1 MCKYAREIEYS
12 FVTKIYC
19 MIFVRPNATDKTR
32 RIQDRNDS
40 FSDKMSDCAS
50 SRVDLAR
57 TKYVPRVNVA
67 GPGLLTA
74 QILHVGDS
82 VNLLPCYSL
91 FMTSGSI
98 CFRFIID
105 TLNSYFIFLL
115 ATRTR
120 MIYDTFFII
129 TS

>member
-82 VNLLPCYSL
+82 VNLPTML
-91 FMTSGSI
+91 
-98 CFRFIID
+98 FIIHD
-105 TLNSYFIFLL
+105 IWLNMLPLYYRYFK
-115 ATRTR
+115 
-120 MIYDTFFII
+120 
-129 TS
+129 